1 MTQVNTLREQLCMNL
16 SYLTDGDHALC
27 NAIIVEYASL
37 IDDNRLYDMLEYT
50 TKEMRSNL

>member
-1 MTQVNTLREQLCMNL
+1 MTNVNTLREQLCMNL
-16 SYLTDGDHALC
+16 SYLTHGDHELC

-50 TKEMRSNL
+50 TKEMRSNV

>member
-50 TKEMRSNL
+50 TKEMRSNV